1 MEKEEFLKLLPK
13 LIQEDNQVKGA
24 IITVLSGV
32 VATKDDIKQVIEEF
46 DKRFE
51 SMDKRFETMQTHMDR
66 RFETMDRRFETMDRR
81 FERVYERL
89 DNIDL
94 GYGTVAE
101 GIEYSIIKREF
112 KQKGFDLELQIRQ
125 HFFDEN
131 NYVHPDTS
139 DVEVDVFH
147 IKPNI
152 IGEATLKLTDLDKVR
167 IFIRKCEFLEKM
179 YKETFQKYLFC
190 FKVNER
196 IKQELDILL
205 NQFDIELIIPTLD

>member
-24 IITVLSGV
+24 IITALSGV

-51 SMDKRFETMQTHMDR
+51 IMDRRFENMDKRFENMQMQTDR
-66 RFETMDRRFETMDRR
+66 K
-81 FERVYERL
+81 FERVHERF

-112 KQKGFDLELQIRQ
+112 KQKGFYLELQIRQ
-125 HFFDEN
+125 HFLDEN
-131 NYVHPDTS
+131 NYVHPDTN
-139 DVEVDVFH
+139 DVEIDIFH
-147 IKPNI
+147 MKPNI
-152 IGEATLKLTDLDKVR
+152 IGEATLKLTNLDKAR